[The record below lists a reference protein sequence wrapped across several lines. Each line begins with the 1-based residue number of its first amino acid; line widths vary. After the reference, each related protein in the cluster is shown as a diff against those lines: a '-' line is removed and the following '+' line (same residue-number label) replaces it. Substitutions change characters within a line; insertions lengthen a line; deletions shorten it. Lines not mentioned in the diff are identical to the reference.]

1 MATDCETHDHE
12 HSPPWPTG
20 CQEHELTAAAA
31 MFRVLGDPA
40 RLRLLELLAHGE
52 RCVTE
57 IAGHTHDEIST
68 VSQRLKVLRAENL
81 ITRRRQGKHI
91 YYGLADQHVIELIRN
106 ALAHASHSH
115 ASEGEEE

>member
-1 MATDCETHDHE
+1 MSADCDHDHAL
-12 HSPPWPTG
+12 PWPAA
-20 CQEHELTAAAA
+20 CQERELTAAAA

-91 YYGLADQHVIELIRN
+91 YYGLADEHVIHLIRN
-106 ALAHASHSH
+106 ALEHASHVHSPGDD
-115 ASEGEEE
+115 EDTP

>member
-1 MATDCETHDHE
+1 MAIDCEHDN
-12 HSPPWPTG
+12 SPPWPAG
-20 CQEHELTAAAA
+20 CQERELTAAAA

-52 RCVTE
+52 RCVSE

-91 YYGLADQHVIELIRN
+91 YYGLADEHVIDLIRN
-106 ALAHASHSH
+106 ALEHASHTHSH
-115 ASEGEEE
+115 EHDEE